1 MATVVPAASSIAKG
15 TFKTTWTPILATD
28 TGQAEAAPQYPFKTV
43 QVFGTFG
50 GGTILIEGSND
61 GGTTWVTLTDPQ
73 GNALSFT
80 AAGVEKVQEN
90 TQLIRPRASVG
101 VTSISVVL
109 VSQSG
114 RN

>member
-15 TFKTTWTPILATD
+15 AYKTTWTALTGTD
-28 TGQAEAAPQYPFKTV
+28 TGQAEAAPQYPTKTV

-50 GGTILIEGSND
+50 GGTVLIEGSND

-80 AAGVEKVQEN
+80 AAGAEKVQEI

-101 VTSISVVL
+101 VTTITVVL
-109 VSQSG
+109 LSQSG

>member
-1 MATVVPAASSIAKG
+1 MATVVPAASSLAKG
-15 TFKTTWTPILATD
+15 VYRTTWTALTGTD

-50 GGTILIEGSND
+50 GGTVVIEGSND
-61 GGTTWVTLTDPQ
+61 GGTTYTTLTDPQ

-90 TQLIRPRASVG
+90 TQLIRPRATVG
-101 VTSISVVL
+101 VTTITVVL
-109 VSQSG
+109 VSESG